1 MISRNLFKAYIAGLG
16 NGENPIFPNLCYR
29 LMDGVNLNEGEPNFD
44 LTQLA
49 IECMGKRIQPRFVFC
64 DSPAYPNKYE
74 AGTMGCVDGDEVI
87 TYQYYGQTYC
97 ESIKRMWD
105 RLEEDM
111 QVNGLSEYIVPD
123 CLKIYDGENGFVNV
137 KTAVKNP
144 DMGNWVRLT
153 FEGGR
158 SVLVTADHPIYT
170 ANRGRV
176 MTSELTIGDTIT
188 PYYSMPEIKE
198 DGGWASVDMAYALG
212 LILVDGNYD
221 KGVTVTLDTKT
232 EQDIICGFRDSVM
245 AGLGRRT
252 TVTEYDRGEKG
263 KYTMIRLL
271 ENQKELC
278 CYLTELFGG
287 RNKIC
292 RNIPREVF
300 VASKEI
306 RLAFMAGLVD
316 GDGHIS
322 NKNNVQIG
330 STNKELA
337 IQQLA
342 LAQSLGWP
350 AKMYMNHYDSQYK
363 EKLRYRVEFAM
374 TSELAKYMY
383 SNKKKANQWNGK
395 TPKSKV
401 FDKVKI
407 TKIENLGYLNNPSYD
422 VETETDTFT
431 LSFIRSGNCR
441 TAVRS
446 NVNGSST
453 PEARG
458 NLAFTTLNLP
468 YIALEAKGNVINKH
482 LLVNEFFRLYNIL
495 IDDAIDELHA
505 RYDIIKNLKVKDVP
519 FVSDWYQGH
528 EGLTPNDT
536 IEPMVKNGTLSV
548 GFIGLAE
555 ALTVLIGKHHGES
568 EQAQRLGLQIVSML
582 RKKMDK
588 ETAKSHLN
596 WSCFATPAESACYT
610 LLNAIKREFGVV
622 KGVSDKDYLTNSCHV
637 PVSFKCDM
645 KTKIDIEAPY
655 HLLCNAGAIFYLEAP
670 SSPKFNP
677 EGCLHLLQYMAKSGI
692 VYGGL
697 NYEHDFC
704 VDCGEQGTFNVCPKC
719 GSKNIRMTKIITG
732 YLSTSDKFN
741 PGKVAEARDR
751 VSHT

>member
-1 MISRNLFKAYIAGLG
+1 MQRKAWELTEKAVYQAMEAFVYNMNTMRSRSGAQVTFSSVNFGLDTSKEGKMISRNLLKAYIAGLG

-29 LMDGVNLNEGEPNFD
+29 LMDGVNLNEGELNFD

-74 AGTMGCVDGDEVI
+74 AGTMGC
-87 TYQYYGQTYC
+87 
-97 ESIKRMWD
+97 
-105 RLEEDM
+105 
-111 QVNGLSEYIVPD
+111 
-123 CLKIYDGENGFVNV
+123 
-137 KTAVKNP
+137 
-144 DMGNWVRLT
+144 
-153 FEGGR
+153 
-158 SVLVTADHPIYT
+158 
-170 ANRGRV
+170 
-176 MTSELTIGDTIT
+176 
-188 PYYSMPEIKE
+188 
-198 DGGWASVDMAYALG
+198 
-212 LILVDGNYD
+212 
-221 KGVTVTLDTKT
+221 
-232 EQDIICGFRDSVM
+232 
-245 AGLGRRT
+245 
-252 TVTEYDRGEKG
+252 
-263 KYTMIRLL
+263 
-271 ENQKELC
+271 
-278 CYLTELFGG
+278 
-287 RNKIC
+287 
-292 RNIPREVF
+292 
-300 VASKEI
+300 
-306 RLAFMAGLVD
+306 
-316 GDGHIS
+316 
-322 NKNNVQIG
+322 
-330 STNKELA
+330 
-337 IQQLA
+337 
-342 LAQSLGWP
+342 
-350 AKMYMNHYDSQYK
+350 
-363 EKLRYRVEFAM
+363 
-374 TSELAKYMY
+374 
-383 SNKKKANQWNGK
+383 
-395 TPKSKV
+395 
-401 FDKVKI
+401 
-407 TKIENLGYLNNPSYD
+407 
-422 VETETDTFT
+422 
-431 LSFIRSGNCR
+431 R

-468 YIALEAKGNVINKH
+468 YIALEAKRNVINKH

-568 EQAQRLGLQIVSML
+568 EQAQRLGLQIVYML